1 MDAEAVRRIRAF
13 NRWYTNLIGVLD
25 RRILRSPWSLTEV
38 RVLFEIAHGEGTNAR
53 RLMQALSVDEGYL
66 SRLLDRLATAGMV
79 ARRRSAEDGRVRQLR
94 LSARGARELEKLE
107 GAAAEEIRL
116 IARRLT
122 AGEIAEVV
130 SCMSRIQSLLGAG
143 GERT

>member
-38 RVLFEIAHGEGTNAR
+38 RVLYEIAHGKGTNAR

-66 SRLLDRLATAGMV
+66 SRLVEHLVSAGMV
-79 ARRRSAEDGRVRQLR
+79 ARRRSAADGRVRQLQ
-94 LSARGARELEKLE
+94 LSARGARELDKLE
-107 GAAAEEIRL
+107 AAAGEEIRVMV
-116 IARRLT
+116 RRLST
-122 AGEIAEVV
+122 VETAEVV
-130 SCMSRIQSLLGAG
+130 SCMARIQSLLSQG
-143 GERT
+143 GGRA